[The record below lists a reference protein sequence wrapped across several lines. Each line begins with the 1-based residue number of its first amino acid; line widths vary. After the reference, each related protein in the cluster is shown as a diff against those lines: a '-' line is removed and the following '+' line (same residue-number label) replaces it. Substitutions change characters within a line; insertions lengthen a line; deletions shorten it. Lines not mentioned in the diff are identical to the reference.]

1 LMFDLQVLALQADI
15 TRVITFQMA
24 REVSTRTYPQI
35 GVPEAHH
42 PTTHH
47 RNDPEKVAKV
57 AKINA
62 YHVSLFASF
71 LDKLKA
77 TPDGDGTLLDHS
89 MIVYGASLGD
99 GNRHTHED
107 LPILLAGRGG
117 GAFKPGRHIQ
127 YKYNTPMTNLYLTLL
142 EQMGVRPEKIG
153 DSTGKVDQLTESQ
166 A

>member
-1 LMFDLQVLALQADI
+1 MDTFAL
-15 TRVITFQMA
+15 
-24 REVSTRTYPQI
+24 
-35 GVPEAHH
+35 
-42 PTTHH
+42 
-47 RNDPEKVAKV
+47 
-57 AKINA
+57 INR
-62 YHVSLFASF
+62 YHVQMLGYF
-71 LDKLKA
+71 LDKLRA
-77 TPDGDGTLLDHS
+77 TPDGDGTLLDNS

-117 GAFKPGRHIQ
+117 GAFKPGRHIK
-127 YKYNTPMTNLYLTLL
+127 YPYNTPITNLYLTLL